1 MGHRGPRDPRGA
13 GLRQRLSAAAAVAAA
28 LRAALGKAI
37 ADIIEARPE
46 RVAIVASG
54 GMSHY
59 PGTWKY
65 PQPAYDFDYWA
76 IAQMERGNHRAAS
89 QI

>member
-1 MGHRGPRDPRGA
+1 MPP
-13 GLRQRLSAAAAVAAA
+13 LPSPQRCH
-28 LRAALGKAI
+28 ALGKAI
-37 ADIIEARPE
+37 ADIIKGRPE
-46 RVAIVASG
+46 RVVIVASG

-76 IAQMERGNHRAAS
+76 IAQMERGNLDPILAL
-89 QI
+89 